1 MTEKTL
7 TGKYIIA
14 TYAHSL
20 AAKRQRSIDLS
31 DQIALAEEALKKLPE
46 AQTFDKLHDDLVANL
61 ADEKEI
67 EGMLRAS
74 ALEVAIDLEI
84 KDPAPGITVSKKTTF
99 TIDEETLA
107 LAACRAT
114 YPQLIKEK
122 IDKVGLKKIV
132 VALGIPING
141 TTLNIEEYGQVK
153 IASDLSEH
161 YPSEKT
167 PF

>member
-1 MTEKTL
+1 MTEDTL
-7 TGKYIIA
+7 VGKFKVADIA
-14 TYAHSL
+14 RDL
-20 AAKRQRSIDLS
+20 AITRQRSKDLS
-31 DQIALAEEALKKLPE
+31 DQIATAWDALRVLPE
-46 AQTFDKLHDDLVANL
+46 AKAHTKLADDLIANKT
-61 ADEKEI
+61 DERAI
-67 EGMLRAS
+67 EDNLRAS

-107 LAACRAT
+107 LAACRET